1 MLEAMTSEPVADI
14 CECCINR
21 LLLDAAADGTA
32 AGESR
37 SAQGVATMV
46 FLIIALVGTSISK
59 FFPGQPRGSQSTLG
73 AGLRGSQFADK
84 TSASA
89 QSFDW

>member
-1 MLEAMTSEPVADI
+1 MLEARTSGPVADI

-32 AGESR
+32 AGELHK
-37 SAQGVATMV
+37 VATMV
-46 FLIIALVGTSISK
+46 FLIIVLVGIY
-59 FFPGQPRGSQSTLG
+59 FNFQIFPGQPRGSQSTLG

>member
-1 MLEAMTSEPVADI
+1 MLEARTSGPVADI

-37 SAQGVATMV
+37 SAQSCHYGVPHHCASGYFNFQIFSWTATGLSV
-46 FLIIALVGTSISK
+46 NI
-59 FFPGQPRGSQSTLG
+59 GSG
-73 AGLRGSQFADK
+73 AAGVTVRRQNFR
-84 TSASA
+84 
-89 QSFDW
+89 QRPVV